1 MNLLSELKAILEN
14 ENDLIANAANMS
26 AFLFENIPNL
36 NWVGFYFL
44 KGDELVL
51 GPFQGKI
58 ACTRIKLGSGVCGT
72 AFVEKKILNVPDVHL
87 FAGHIACDSA
97 SRSELVV
104 PLYKGRLGIGVLD
117 VDSPILNRFDFQLEV
132 FFRESGGLFLNRI

>member
-14 ENDLIANAANMS
+14 ENDLIANAANVS
-26 AFLFENIPNL
+26 AFLYENIPNL

-58 ACTRIKLGSGVCGT
+58 ACTRIKLGRGVCGT
-72 AFVEKKILNVPDVHL
+72 AFLEKKILNVPDVHL
-87 FAGHIACDSA
+87 FEGHIACDSA

-104 PLYKGRLGIGVLD
+104 PLYKGSLGIGVLD

-132 FFRESGGLFLNRI
+132 FFRESGGLFLDRI

>member
-58 ACTRIKLGSGVCGT
+58 ACTRIKLGKGVCGT
-72 AFVEKKILNVPDVHL
+72 AFLEKKLLNVPDVHS
-87 FAGHIACDSA
+87 FEGHIACDSA
-97 SRSELVV
+97 SRSELVI
-104 PLYKGRLGIGVLD
+104 PLYKGDEGIGVLD
-117 VDSPILNRFDFQLEV
+117 VDSPLLDRFDAHLEG
-132 FFRESGGLFLNRI
+132 FLREASLLFLDRI